1 MTKLFKAS
9 SYTLATVVV
18 FIMSQA
24 SALAA
29 NGSTENSSLSSAQ
42 VVGGV
47 SILLLAILFPT
58 IQKERKSAN

>member
-1 MTKLFKAS
+1 MVKLLKAS
-9 SYTLATVVV
+9 SYILATVVV

-47 SILLLAILFPT
+47 SILLLAILIPT

>member
-47 SILLLAILFPT
+47 SLLLLAILFPT

>member
-1 MTKLFKAS
+1 MVKLLKAS
-9 SYTLATVVV
+9 SYILATVVV

-47 SILLLAILFPT
+47 SLLLLAILFPT